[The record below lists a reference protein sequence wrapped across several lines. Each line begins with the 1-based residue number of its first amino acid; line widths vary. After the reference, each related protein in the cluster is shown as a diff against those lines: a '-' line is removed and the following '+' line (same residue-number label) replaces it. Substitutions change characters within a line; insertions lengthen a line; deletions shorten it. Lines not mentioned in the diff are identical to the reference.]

1 MNFGHQARPNASI
14 GILLSAFAFG
24 FALNSMQPASA
35 RSGSASKS
43 AQAPC
48 FCSSQ
53 GVTSA
58 LRIASASEV
67 ATTPGIASASENA
80 STPVNASASEITL
93 TPGIASAAGYI
104 PTAENLAARKEF
116 ADEKFGIFLHWGVYS
131 MLGRGEWVLQTQKLR
146 ASEYSL
152 LARGFYPS
160 QFNAHDWVAAF
171 KAAGAKYVCITTR
184 HHDGFSMFG
193 TSASPF
199 NIVDATPFHRDI
211 IGEIAEECHKQGLKI
226 HFYYS
231 LLDWTRDDYY
241 PLGRTG
247 HDTGRDFGAPSTSA
261 LSQTSIADT
270 SWTNPRWQSYKA
282 FMKQQLTELLTR
294 YGDVG
299 AIWFDGLWDRD
310 EQAGGEDPGTW
321 GLYDIYNLIHRL
333 QPSCLIGNNHHESVM
348 PGEDIQIFEKDIP
361 GENTVGLSGQEVSR
375 LPLETC
381 QTMNDSW
388 GYNIYDHNYKS
399 AECLIKYLEDT
410 NSKGANLLLNI
421 GPRPDGTLPD
431 EALAILRAF
440 AARLR

>member
-1 MNFGHQARPNASI
+1 
-14 GILLSAFAFG
+14 
-24 FALNSMQPASA
+24 MQPASA

-48 FCSSQ
+48 FCSAP
-53 GVTSA
+53 GVTSSP
-58 LRIASASEV
+58 RIASASEV
-67 ATTPGIASASENA
+67 A
-80 STPVNASASEITL
+80 L
-93 TPGIASAAGYI
+93 TPGIASAAGYT

-116 ADEKFGIFLHWGVYS
+116 ADEKFGIFLHWGIYS

-211 IGEIAEECHKQGLKI
+211 IGEIAEECHKQGLKV

-247 HDTGRDFGAPSTSA
+247 HDSGRDFGAA
-261 LSQTSIADT
+261 ADT

-282 FMKQQLTELLTR
+282 FMKQQLTELLTK

-310 EQAGGEDPGTW
+310 EQAGGEDPDTW

-388 GYNIYDHNYKS
+388 GYNIYDHNYKA

-440 AARLR
+440 ASRSR

>member
-1 MNFGHQARPNASI
+1 
-14 GILLSAFAFG
+14 
-24 FALNSMQPASA
+24 MQPASA
-35 RSGSASKS
+35 RSRSASKS
-43 AQAPC
+43 EQAPRLC
-48 FCSSQ
+48 
-53 GVTSA
+53 
-58 LRIASASEV
+58 SASEV
-67 ATTPGIASASENA
+67 APTPGIASASEI
-80 STPVNASASEITL
+80 SP
-93 TPGIASAAGYI
+93 TPGIASASEISPTPGIASASEISPTPGIASASEISPTPGIASASGYI

-116 ADEKFGIFLHWGVYS
+116 ASEKFGIFLHWGIYS

-199 NIVDATPFHRDI
+199 NIVDASPFHRDI
-211 IGEIAEECHKQGLKI
+211 IGEIAEECHRQGLKI

-247 HDTGRDFGAPSTSA
+247 HDTGRDFGASSTSTV
-261 LSQTSIADT
+261 SQTSIADT

-282 FMKQQLTELLTR
+282 FMKQQLTELLTK

-310 EQAGGEDPGTW
+310 EQAGGEDPETW
-321 GLYDIYNLIHRL
+321 DLYDIYNLIHRL

-348 PGEDIQIFEKDIP
+348 PGEDIQIFEKDLP
-361 GENTVGLSGQEVSR
+361 GENTVGLSGQEISR

-399 AECLIKYLEDT
+399 AEYLIKYLEDT